1 MGVLTVNRS
10 LPAENQGLLWVRWG
24 NRVQPRASARGC
36 RGELKINHGRDTPLN
51 ISSHAPALAHKAH
64 LPAGVKG
71 KVHGTK
77 EAVQAKVE
85 QVKQHLQEGAE
96 TVQDKA
102 GDAALQARTLTNQA
116 RAKVPAP
123 VAGRIEQLRDTVR
136 QRPVPAIAVMLGV
149 LLVLRLLLR
158 RNR

>member
-1 MGVLTVNRS
+1 M
-10 LPAENQGLLWVRWG
+10 
-24 NRVQPRASARGC
+24 
-36 RGELKINHGRDTPLN
+36 N